1 MKDYNVIANEAIRE
15 EMVSNMYQSNDFIIV
30 LEAFN
35 IILQLRIAF
44 VGGDVS
50 FVYDCHL
57 TCPITLHGK
66 LWLHLRYSRIIS
78 HTKCR

>member
-1 MKDYNVIANEAIRE
+1 MKDYNVIANEGIRE
-15 EMVSNMYQSNDFIIV
+15 EMVPNLYQSNDFIIV

-44 VGGDVS
+44 VGGYVS

-57 TCPITLHGK
+57 SCPITSHRK
-66 LWLHLRYSRIIS
+66 L
-78 HTKCR
+78 